1 MRLPTLSCLAFLLG
15 CAFAVSTVRVPD
27 NARELYEQFK
37 RDHGKS
43 YANDDDEK
51 RFAIFKDNLVRAQN
65 YQLQEQG
72 TAKYG
77 VTQFSDLTPEEFAAK
92 FLSSRIDD
100 QVERVQLNDLKSAPE
115 SFDWR
120 DRGAVAPV
128 EDQGSCGSCWAFSTA
143 GNVEGQWFLKTGQLV
158 SLSKQQLVDCDV
170 RDNGCSGGY
179 PPATY
184 GEIIRMGGLEAQQDY
199 PYVGR
204 DQTCRMDST
213 KLLAKIDSSI
223 VLEADEQ
230 KQTAWLAE
238 HGPTS
243 SALNA
248 DALQFYQSGISH
260 PPRSQC
266 CPFNINHAVLS
277 VGYGNED
284 GVPYWI
290 IKNSWGTEW
299 GEKVSTSQFMPA
311 TSDSTEEMELVES
324 IRLFRPQ
331 SSVNG
336 NPPQLN

>member
-1 MRLPTLSCLAFLLG
+1 ADPNSQGQPGQHPIHA
-15 CAFAVSTVRVPD
+15 
-27 NARELYEQFK
+27 
-37 RDHGKS
+37 
-43 YANDDDEK
+43 DDEK

-65 YQLQEQG
+65 YQLQEKG

-128 EDQGSCGSCWAFSTA
+128 EDQGWCGSCWAFSTA

-170 RDNGCSGGY
+170 KDNGCNGGY
-179 PPATY
+179 PPITY

-199 PYVGR
+199 PYVGWE
-204 DQTCRMDST
+204 QTCKMDSS

-230 KQTAWLAE
+230 KQAAWLAE

-248 DALQFYQSGISH
+248 NYLQFYQSGISH
-260 PPRSQC
+260 PSRYECNPGGL
-266 CPFNINHAVLS
+266 NHAVLT
-277 VGYGNED
+277 VGYDTENGT
-284 GVPYWI
+284 PYWI
-290 IKNSWGTEW
+290 IKNSWGTGW
-299 GEKVSTSQFMPA
+299 GESVRLLPTLPGRWNLWNREACFVCNHPL
-311 TSDSTEEMELVES
+311 MEITLD
-324 IRLFRPQ
+324 
-331 SSVNG
+331 
-336 NPPQLN
+336 